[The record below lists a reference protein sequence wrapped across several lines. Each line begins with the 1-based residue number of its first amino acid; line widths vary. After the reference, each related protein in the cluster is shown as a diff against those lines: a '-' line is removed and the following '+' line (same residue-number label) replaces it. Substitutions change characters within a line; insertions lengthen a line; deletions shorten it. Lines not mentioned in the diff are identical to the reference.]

1 MRRQIPE
8 ALLDRV
14 LTAPDQIV
22 EERDHTKAYQSKLDF
37 GNRRVFLLRAIV
49 ADQKDP
55 AVVVTVYLTSKIDK
69 YWRSP

>member
-49 ADQKDP
+49 AD
-55 AVVVTVYLTSKIDK
+55 
-69 YWRSP
+69 